1 MFGKFFGKKNST
13 SLNDKEIAVKI
24 ANMSITDMRSYINNK
39 ISSLPLSEAGLNAVM
54 KKLTSVNETTSKRFI
69 EIDDMDTKI
78 KKAFDLL
85 LLIGKNKKVS
95 MRTIE
100 LIQKFVELYADIITK
115 YDTEKKEIYNS
126 RFNDLIKNLIIK
138 IDGAVAL
145 KNKMDLLEN

>member
-13 SLNDKEIAVKI
+13 SLNDKEIAGNI

-54 KKLTSVNETTSKRFI
+54 EKLTSVNETTSKRFI

>member
-54 KKLTSVNETTSKRFI
+54 EKLTSVNETTSKRFI